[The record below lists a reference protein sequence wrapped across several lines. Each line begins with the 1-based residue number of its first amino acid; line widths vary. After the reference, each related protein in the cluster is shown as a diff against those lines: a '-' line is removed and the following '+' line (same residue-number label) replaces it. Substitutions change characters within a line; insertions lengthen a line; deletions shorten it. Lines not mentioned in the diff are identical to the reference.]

1 MSEQMERLEGR
12 RDELTEEMASIE
24 STSKGFN
31 RHMSGGEL
39 SRRKA
44 LAGNLRSINLKIEA
58 ALAEDDLAQRVAAAT
73 PAGMFADF

>member
-1 MSEQMERLEGR
+1 MSMLKRLEER
-12 RDELTEEMASIE
+12 RSELTAEMAAIQ

-31 RHMSGGEL
+31 RKMSGGEL
-39 SRRKA
+39 SRRKE
-44 LAGNLRSINLKIEA
+44 LARNLKSIELKIEA